1 MSALALAL
9 SLLLAGLLI
18 GLAELPYQALSEL
31 GFHLQALWPL
41 GSGRMPD
48 PRLVLATALG
58 TALFVGLAW
67 KPLAAGRGGGV
78 TGVLLLQD
86 AGGDGERRSA
96 LASLGLG
103 RQLVRLPLVA
113 LTHLAGLSVGT
124 ESPSAALGASILLA
138 LRARL
143 APLQRLSLPL
153 TAAIGGGAGLG
164 AAFRAPLLGAAY
176 ALEELSAERGFSLV
190 APTLALGGIGTLLT
204 SELGQPARQAVPP
217 PVLVPPALLPLALG
231 ITVAAALAGV
241 GLVRLLLP
249 LARCLGPLLRRR
261 TAPMALAIAAAFALL
276 ALASGGISLNDG
288 SLALG
293 PALAGAAAPS
303 PWWAPLPRLL
313 GPLLSLA
320 IGAPGG
326 LMHDSMSLGAVLVS
340 PWLAALPEEQRAALA
355 AIAAAATFSGAC
367 RTPLFCALFVFTLQ
381 GQPSG
386 LPLLLTAAA
395 IAAALGRWLGGESW
409 NGVQLAA
416 ARAAAPGL
424 KGAGGA
430 VGGAVEGG
438 PPSLG

>member
-1 MSALALAL
+1 MHPLALAL
-9 SLLLAGLLI
+9 SLLLAGVLI

-31 GFHLQALWPL
+31 GFRLQGLWPL
-41 GSGRMPD
+41 GSGGSVD
-48 PRLVLATALG
+48 PLLALATALA
-58 TALFVGLAW
+58 TAVFVALAW
-67 KPLAAGRGGGV
+67 GPLAAGRGGGI
-78 TGVLLLQD
+78 TGVLLLQE
-86 AGGDGERRSA
+86 AAHGEERQGA
-96 LASLGLG
+96 LASLALV
-103 RQLVRLPLVA
+103 RQLMRLPLLA

-138 LRARL
+138 LRTRL

-190 APTLALGGIGTLLT
+190 APTLALGGIGTLLS
-204 SELGQPARQAVPP
+204 SELGQPARQVVPP
-217 PVLVPPALLPLALG
+217 AVLLPAALLPLALA
-231 ITVAAALAGV
+231 ITVVCALAGV
-241 GLVRLLLP
+241 ALVRLLIP
-249 LARCLGPLLRRR
+249 LARRLASLLRRR
-261 TAPMALAIAAAFALL
+261 TLPMALATAAAFTLL

-288 SLALG
+288 SLELG
-293 PALAGAAAPS
+293 PALAGAAAPT

-340 PWLAALPEEQRAALA
+340 PWLTALPLEQRAALA
-355 AIAAAATFSGAC
+355 AVAAAATFSGAC

-386 LPLLLTAAA
+386 LPLVLTASA
-395 IAAALGRWLGGESW
+395 IAAAIGHWIGGASW
-409 NGVQLAA
+409 NAVQVAA
-416 ARAAAPGL
+416 ARAVPPA
-424 KGAGGA
+424 KGT
-430 VGGAVEGG
+430 VGVGRA
-438 PPSLG
+438 SLG